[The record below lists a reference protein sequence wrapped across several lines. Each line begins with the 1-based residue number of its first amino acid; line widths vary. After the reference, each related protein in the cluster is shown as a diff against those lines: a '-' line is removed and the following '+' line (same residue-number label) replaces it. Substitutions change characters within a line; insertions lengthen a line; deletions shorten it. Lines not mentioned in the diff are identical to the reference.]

1 MYPQKIYR
9 LSIYLAGLAILALG
23 ITLNTK
29 TGFGVSAVIS
39 VPYSLSVILNISIGD
54 MTLIVYSI
62 FALVQMILHLIAR
75 KRPSDTPAPSILKIV
90 CMDALQ
96 IPLSIVFTRFMN
108 LFSDKIPVLTTLS
121 PNSFF
126 GSYVGRFLVLFIAVT
141 ATGVGAA
148 MSLNMRLIPNPG
160 DGIIQGISDF
170 TGKNMGLV
178 KNCFDGLSLIVA
190 LIISLICTGHIIGI
204 GIGTVAAVIGIGR
217 VIAIFN
223 HLTLHTLLK
232 NAGMDASIG

>member
-62 FALVQMILHLIAR
+62 FALVQTILHLIAR

-90 CMDALQ
+90 CMDAL
-96 IPLSIVFTRFMN
+96 T
-108 LFSDKIPVLTTLS
+108 
-121 PNSFF
+121 
-126 GSYVGRFLVLFIAVT
+126 
-141 ATGVGAA
+141 
-148 MSLNMRLIPNPG
+148 
-160 DGIIQGISDF
+160 
-170 TGKNMGLV
+170 
-178 KNCFDGLSLIVA
+178 
-190 LIISLICTGHIIGI
+190 ISLLCTGHVIGI